1 MVWLLY
7 YGLPGS
13 SFILIWTR
21 KMDRK
26 ARILI
31 IIVLFFGL
39 VLVRAFQHQLFYDP
53 FIAYFKNGYLS
64 DPIPVFSG
72 SKLLL
77 HMIFRYGLNT
87 IISLLIIYF
96 AFENKGFLIFSVKF
110 YAISFVVLSITFF
123 IILKG
128 ELSHGY
134 LFAFYVRRFLIHP
147 LFVLILLPAFYYKQL
162 TVKEI
167 I

>member
-1 MVWLLY
+1 
-7 YGLPGS
+7 
-13 SFILIWTR
+13 
-21 KMDRK
+21 MDRIV
-26 ARILI
+26 RILI
-31 IIVLFFGL
+31 IMVLFLAL
-39 VLVRAFQHQLFYDP
+39 VLVRAFQHELFYDP
-53 FIAYFKNGYLS
+53 FIEYFRNGYLY
-64 DPIPVFSG
+64 DTIPVFSG

-77 HMIFRYGLNT
+77 NLIFRYGLNT
-87 IISLLIIYF
+87 IISLAIIYV
-96 AFENKGFLIFSVKF
+96 AFQNRDFLIFSIKF
-110 YAISFVVLSITFF
+110 YFFAFILLVITFF

-128 ELSHGY
+128 ELADGY

>member
-1 MVWLLY
+1 
-7 YGLPGS
+7 
-13 SFILIWTR
+13 
-21 KMDRK
+21 MDRK

-31 IIVLFFGL
+31 IVVLFFAL
-39 VLVRAFQHQLFYDP
+39 VLVRAFQNQLFYDP
-53 FIAYFKNGYLS
+53 FIAYFKNGYLKDS
-64 DPIPVFSG
+64 IPVFSG

-77 HMIFRYGLNT
+77 HLIFRYGLNT
-87 IISLLIIYF
+87 LISLLIIYM
-96 AFENKGFLIFSVKF
+96 AFQNKDFLKFSIKF
-110 YAISFVVLSITFF
+110 YLIAFVLFSITFF

-128 ELSHGY
+128 ELTDGY

-147 LFVLILLPAFYYKQL
+147 LFVLLLLPAFYYKQL